1 MDVLMLS
8 LCCIMNPGLLC
19 GSLNNDTI
27 KLDNRVGGQWNL
39 PNSSSMCNGEL
50 HLDGW
55 MLAGCKSSVMKFCLM
70 NKESA
75 QVCACHHTIKE
86 KALRPVFA
94 ITHVLCCQVL
104 YLLL

>member
-1 MDVLMLS
+1 MLS
-8 LCCIMNPGLLC
+8 LCCVLNRGLLC
-19 GSLNNDTI
+19 GSLNNDNV
-27 KLDNRVGGQWNL
+27 KLDVRVGGQWNL
-39 PNSSSMCNGEL
+39 SNSSSMWNGEL

-55 MLAGCKSSVMKFCLM
+55 ILVGCKSIVMKCCRM

-86 KALRPVFA
+86 KALRYVLA
-94 ITHVLCCQVL
+94 LCCQVL